1 MVDHHP
7 ASSLSA
13 EKKRV
18 RTAFLSLDS
27 LRFRASAH
35 HDEDRPA
42 AVRLENAVSIGS
54 YRARMSRLFST
65 RMPLS
70 MRELHDELRQLH
82 LAADVTDDGG
92 AGDAGSERDAV
103 TMREVAE
110 AMTMRVSP
118 MQLRKDPP
126 SIDDLA
132 GLSRLAY
139 APTTPALLSG

>member
-1 MVDHHP
+1 
-7 ASSLSA
+7 
-13 EKKRV
+13 
-18 RTAFLSLDS
+18 
-27 LRFRASAH
+27 
-35 HDEDRPA
+35 
-42 AVRLENAVSIGS
+42 
-54 YRARMSRLFST
+54 
-65 RMPLS
+65 